1 MAIALAAT
9 GARMPAMSDAD
20 LQTASAVLMIRPT
33 AFHSNPQTAAS
44 NAFQR
49 APDAV
54 DNSLEQQAAAVQFER
69 LAEVLRVAG
78 VEVVSEVDTT
88 DPSTPD
94 SIFPNNWISCHA
106 DGRVVL
112 FPMMAPN
119 RRLERRLDIVER
131 LSSVHGFRISEV
143 VDLSGWEAENKFLE
157 STGSMALD
165 RVARVAYACLS
176 PRTDLEVLMDFCHR
190 MDFEPLP
197 FLATDRAGV
206 PVYHTN
212 VMMTVGLGYAVI
224 CDEAIAD
231 PDQRASVLKRLRASG
246 REIVSITHEQ
256 MGSFAGNMLELRSQ
270 EAGRVLAMSRRAEAC
285 LEPSQREI
293 LMRHARI
300 LTAAIDDIEDSAG
313 GGVRCMLAEIFLPR
327 L

>member
-1 MAIALAAT
+1 
-9 GARMPAMSDAD
+9 MPIMPNAD

-54 DNSLEQQAAAVQFER
+54 DNKVEQQAAAVQFGG
-69 LAEVLRVAG
+69 LADALRAAG
-78 VEVVSEVDTT
+78 IEVVIEEDTT

-131 LSSVHGFRISEV
+131 LTTVHGFRITEV
-143 VDLSGWEAENKFLE
+143 IDLSGWEEGNKFLE

-165 RVARVAYACLS
+165 RVSRVAYACLS
-176 PRTDLEVLMDFCHR
+176 PRTDLEVLVDFCHR

-206 PVYHTN
+206 PIYHTN
-212 VMMTVGLGYAVI
+212 VMMTLGLGYAVI
-224 CDEAIAD
+224 CDEAIED
-231 PDQRASVLKRLRASG
+231 PDQRASVLRRLRESG
-246 REIVSITHEQ
+246 REIVSITRQQ
-256 MGSFAGNMLELRSQ
+256 MGKFAGNMLELRSQ
-270 EAGRVLAMSRRAEAC
+270 EGGRVLAMSRRAEAC
-285 LEPSQREI
+285 LESSQREI

-327 L
+327 R

>member
-1 MAIALAAT
+1 MSIAA
-9 GARMPAMSDAD
+9 ARMATMSNNEM
-20 LQTASAVLMIRPT
+20 QTASAVLMIRPT
-33 AFHSNPQTAAS
+33 AFYSNPQTAAS

-49 APDAV
+49 TPDAV
-54 DNSLEQQAAAVQFER
+54 DNKLEQQAAAVQFEL
-69 LAEVLRVAG
+69 LAEALRAAG
-78 VEVVSEVDTT
+78 IEVVTEVDTT

-131 LSSVHGFRISEV
+131 LSTIHGFRITEV
-143 VDLSGWEAENKFLE
+143 IDLSGWEAENKFLE

-165 RVARVAYACLS
+165 RVSRVAYACLS
-176 PRTDLEVLMDFCHR
+176 PRTDLEVLMDFCQR

-206 PVYHTN
+206 PIYHTN

-231 PDQRASVLKRLRASG
+231 PVQRASVLKRLRASG

>member
-1 MAIALAAT
+1 
-9 GARMPAMSDAD
+9 MSEPD

-49 APDAV
+49 APEAV
-54 DNSLEQQAAAVQFER
+54 DNQLEQRAAAVQFER
-69 LAEVLRVAG
+69 LAEALRVAD
-78 VEVVSEVDTT
+78 VEVVIEEDTI
-88 DPSTPD
+88 DPPTPD
-94 SIFPNNWISCHA
+94 SIFPNNWISCHG

-131 LSSVHGFRISEV
+131 LSTAHGFRISEV
-143 VDLSGWEAENKFLE
+143 IDLSPWETENKFLE

-165 RVARVAYACLS
+165 RVSRIAYACLS
-176 PRTDLEVLMDFCHR
+176 PRTDLQVLMDFCQR
-190 MDFEPLP
+190 MDFEPMP

-206 PVYHTN
+206 PIYHTN
-212 VMMTVGLGYAVI
+212 VMMTLGLGYAVV
-224 CDEAIAD
+224 CDEAIGD
-231 PDQRASVLKRLRASG
+231 PDQRATVLERLRESG
-246 REIVSITHEQ
+246 REVVSITHEQ
-256 MGSFAGNMLELRSQ
+256 MGNFAGNMLELRSQ
-270 EAGRVLAMSRRAEAC
+270 TGGRILAMSRRAEAC
-285 LEPSQREI
+285 LLPSQREI
-293 LMRHARI
+293 LLRHARI

-313 GGVRCMLAEIFLPR
+313 GSVRCMLAEIFLPR